1 MFLIIYIFFSVLSR
15 MVYCIEFYTKKL
27 HNGKYMKKSML
38 TLFIKLFV
46 FLLLPFEIIN
56 LIYCHVELNYTD
68 NGITKFRKVPKDIK
82 VANLG
87 SSHGSAFDYSEFP
100 EYKSFNFYLPMQGIN
115 YDYHILNQYVDYM
128 AEDSVLFVLVS
139 FGEVEGIQPDF
150 QYEKIKKRYYHFLK
164 PENIENYNVFDAAK
178 QFFFPVVCEA
188 HPFKTI
194 WDYYGP
200 KYFGAK
206 GSVENFPA
214 EDDEEAK
221 LKHSEK
227 IRNMITKEL
236 VLHSFETM
244 FPNLSLIHI

>member
-100 EYKSFNFYLPMQGIN
+100 EYKSFNFYIRARSCDSNSTKGIDIRL
-115 YDYHILNQYVDYM
+115 YYSICKSDY
-128 AEDSVLFVLVS
+128 
-139 FGEVEGIQPDF
+139 
-150 QYEKIKKRYYHFLK
+150 
-164 PENIENYNVFDAAK
+164 
-178 QFFFPVVCEA
+178 
-188 HPFKTI
+188 
-194 WDYYGP
+194 
-200 KYFGAK
+200 
-206 GSVENFPA
+206 
-214 EDDEEAK
+214 
-221 LKHSEK
+221 
-227 IRNMITKEL
+227 
-236 VLHSFETM
+236 
-244 FPNLSLIHI
+244 